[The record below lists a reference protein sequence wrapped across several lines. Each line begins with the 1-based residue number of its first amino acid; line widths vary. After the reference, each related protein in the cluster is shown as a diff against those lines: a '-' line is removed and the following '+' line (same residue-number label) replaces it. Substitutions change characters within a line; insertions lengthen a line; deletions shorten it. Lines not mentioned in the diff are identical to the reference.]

1 VSGQPAWLWWS
12 VAAIVVAVVL
22 AVWFVWLRGRPF
34 ASGAVF
40 RASRISRGNRL
51 LPTQV
56 LITPTSVVHY
66 TPGWIGRQEATIHIS
81 HVAMVKIETG
91 MLLSDVFIE
100 TSGGEAPIRCHGH
113 SKGDAVRMKELIETY
128 QNDYYRG
135 GARQSARPVAAPAAS
150 SPSVR

>member
-1 VSGQPAWLWWS
+1 VTGDLTWLWWT
-12 VAAIVVAVVL
+12 VAAVAVCLVL
-22 AVWFVWLRGRPF
+22 FLVLVWLRGRPF

-40 RASRISRGNRL
+40 RASRFSRGNRL

-56 LITPTSVVHY
+56 LITPTAVVHY

-81 HVAMVKIETG
+81 HVAMVKIQTG

-113 SKGDAVRMKELIETY
+113 SKGDAIRMKQLIEQY

-135 GARQSARPVAAPAAS
+135 GARETTPPVPPAAS
-150 SPSVR
+150 SRSIR

>member
-1 VSGQPAWLWWS
+1 MTGDLTWLWWT
-12 VAAIVVAVVL
+12 AAAVAVCFVL
-22 AVWFVWLRGRPF
+22 FLVLVWLRGRPF

-40 RASRISRGNRL
+40 RASRFSRGNRL

-56 LITPTSVVHY
+56 LITPTAVVHY
-66 TPGWIGRQEATIHIS
+66 TPDWIGRQEATIHIS
-81 HVAMVKIETG
+81 HVAMVKIQTG

-113 SKGDAVRMKELIETY
+113 RKGDAIRMKQLIEQY

-135 GARQSARPVAAPAAS
+135 SARETIPPVPPAAS

>member
-1 VSGQPAWLWWS
+1 MSGELAWLWWTAAA
-12 VAAIVVAVVL
+12 VAVCVVL
-22 AVWFVWLRGRPF
+22 ALAFVWLRGRPF
-34 ASGAVF
+34 ASGSVF
-40 RASRISRGNRL
+40 RASRFSRGNRL

-56 LITPTSVVHY
+56 LITPTAVVHY

-113 SKGDAVRMKELIETY
+113 SKGDAVRMKELIERY

-135 GARQSARPVAAPAAS
+135 GARQAAAPVPPAATS
-150 SPSVR
+150 RSVR